1 MGGFYAFGAGWQGPQ
16 KAFTAK
22 DAKKSR
28 PVLFAI
34 FAAFLCVLCGK
45 VLSRQND
52 LR

>member
-1 MGGFYAFGAGWQGPQ
+1 MGGFYAFGAGWQGL

-22 DAKKSR
+22 DPKKKR
-28 PVLFAI
+28 LPVFFAI
-34 FAAFLCVLCGK
+34 FAAFLCVLRGK